1 MADFLTECPGSSDFP
16 DEEVKWK
23 PVDASEPELE
33 KAMATLS
40 TKPKEEKAEPSPTS
54 PVPLDKMEPDFS
66 APDKAPDADVIVD
79 DSGSKDPLPSSTTSL
94 PSTGLPSTQSVP
106 KSTPVVK
113 SAPKAPPSRAQA
125 ELEKLK
131 PFLRFN
137 DGADSD
143 AAPSLPARSSTS
155 VPKKPALKPRSK
167 SRSRAQTP
175 SRDRSR
181 SRLSPER
188 DDFHRKKPVGSLP
201 SSHFTG
207 FTQHDVYPKAVYQL
221 DPMPT
226 DTSMPAWKDE
236 FLAWTLRDL
245 RKSWRAGERAW
256 VNLHIALYLY
266 DPTYKYPIAHPRAFA
281 ACSVAGD
288 AALPERYCCWSCQ
301 NMTSSGTAKSLWPD
315 MCSFTFHWHQVHASQ
330 LNDEWTDL
338 ALYNG
343 VTIDDL
349 SWALLGLDLQDS
361 PLPRAR
367 DALKTIPKVMPAKRD
382 GHNEKIYGSPWFVH
396 RPIAPLRRALPMP
409 HPPSYP
415 PPRHVLGSLNSRD
428 CDLVAVNKA
437 VLPSSPPVARS
448 TKSTVVDGVTSK
460 SSSLAGPSGASS
472 GSAASSDL
480 PPLQVLPAVV
490 NSNGSR
496 FHDGP
501 LAKGFCRIGWE
512 NPLSLWR
519 SQLQDEVKSFIFP
532 ASDVQVY
539 SNLREQWHLMFCQR
553 SPMFYW
559 LLQMEEHSFYLFLI
573 KVMAT
578 RSIRARSSL
587 SLEDR
592 EKSLAMASVC
602 TDDLRAEL
610 QFYKS
615 FKHDDSQMP
624 YVASVLEH
632 VRSVVSLHMPLDKD
646 FTFPLAPSWNTP
658 PVDDKWQRSYYRSLT
673 NKR

>member
-16 DEEVKWK
+16 EDEVKWK

-40 TKPKEEKAEPSPTS
+40 TKTKEEKAEPSPTS

-94 PSTGLPSTQSVP
+94 PSTGSPSTQSVP
-106 KSTPVVK
+106 KSAPVVK
-113 SAPKAPPSRAQA
+113 SAPKAPPSKAQA

-137 DGADSD
+137 DGGDSD
-143 AAPSLPARSSTS
+143 AAPSLPTRPSTS

-207 FTQHDVYPKAVYQL
+207 FTQHDLYPKAVYQL

-266 DPTYKYPIAHPRAFA
+266 DPTYKYPVAHPRAFA

-315 MCSFTFHWHQVHASQ
+315 MELFY
-330 LNDEWTDL
+330 L
-338 ALYNG
+338 
-343 VTIDDL
+343 
-349 SWALLGLDLQDS
+349 
-361 PLPRAR
+361 
-367 DALKTIPKVMPAKRD
+367 
-382 GHNEKIYGSPWFVH
+382 
-396 RPIAPLRRALPMP
+396 
-409 HPPSYP
+409 
-415 PPRHVLGSLNSRD
+415 
-428 CDLVAVNKA
+428 
-437 VLPSSPPVARS
+437 
-448 TKSTVVDGVTSK
+448 
-460 SSSLAGPSGASS
+460 SLAP
-472 GSAASSDL
+472 
-480 PPLQVLPAVV
+480 
-490 NSNGSR
+490 GSR
-496 FHDGP
+496 F
-501 LAKGFCRIGWE
+501 
-512 NPLSLWR
+512 
-519 SQLQDEVKSFIFP
+519 
-532 ASDVQVY
+532 
-539 SNLREQWHLMFCQR
+539 
-553 SPMFYW
+553 
-559 LLQMEEHSFYLFLI
+559 
-573 KVMAT
+573 AT
-578 RSIRARSSL
+578 
-587 SLEDR
+587 
-592 EKSLAMASVC
+592 
-602 TDDLRAEL
+602 
-610 QFYKS
+610 Q
-615 FKHDDSQMP
+615 
-624 YVASVLEH
+624 
-632 VRSVVSLHMPLDKD
+632 
-646 FTFPLAPSWNTP
+646 
-658 PVDDKWQRSYYRSLT
+658 
-673 NKR
+673 

>member
-16 DEEVKWK
+16 EEEVKWK
-23 PVDASEPELE
+23 TVDASEPELE

-40 TKPKEEKAEPSPTS
+40 TKTKEEKAEPSPTS

-66 APDKAPDADVIVD
+66 APDKTPDAEAIVD
-79 DSGSKDPLPSSTTSL
+79 DSGSKDPLPPSTTSL
-94 PSTGLPSTQSVP
+94 PSTGSPSTQSVP
-106 KSTPVVK
+106 KSAPVVK
-113 SAPKAPPSRAQA
+113 SPPKAPPAKAQA
-125 ELEKLK
+125 ELEKLR

-137 DGADSD
+137 DGMDSD
-143 AAPSLPARSSTS
+143 AAPSLPTRPSTS

-207 FTQHDVYPKAVYQL
+207 FTQHDLYPKAVYQL

-226 DTSMPAWKDE
+226 DTCMPEWKDE

-266 DPTYKYPIAHPRAFA
+266 DPTYKYPVAHPRAFA

-315 MCSFTFHWHQVHASQ
+315 MDSFTYHWHQVHASQ
-330 LNDEWTDL
+330 LNDDWTDL
-338 ALYNG
+338 ALNNG

-349 SWALLGLDLQDS
+349 SWALLGIDLQES

-367 DALKTIPKVMPAKRD
+367 EALKAIPKVMPAKRD
-382 GHNEKIYGSPWFVH
+382 GHNDKIYESPWFVH

-415 PPRHVLGSLNSRD
+415 PPRHVLGSLNSHD
-428 CDLVAVNKA
+428 CELVAVNKA

-448 TKSTVVDGVTSK
+448 TKSTVVEGVTSK
-460 SSSLAGPSGASS
+460 SSSLAGPSGVPSVSAS
-472 GSAASSDL
+472 SSDL
-480 PPLQVLPAVV
+480 PPLQVVPAVV
-490 NSNGSR
+490 NPNGSR

-501 LAKGFCRIGWE
+501 LTKGFCRIGWE

-553 SPMFYW
+553 SAMFHW
-559 LLQMEEHSFYLFLI
+559 LLQMEEHNFYLFLI

-587 SLEDR
+587 SLQDR

-615 FKHDDSQMP
+615 FKHDDSQLP
-624 YVASVLEH
+624 YVAAVLEH
-632 VRSVVSLHMPLDKD
+632 VRSIVSLHMPLDKD

-658 PVDDKWQRSYYRSLT
+658 PVDEKWQRSYYRSLT